1 MWLICLAG
9 CDNAIIIWNV
19 GTGEALINLDDMH
32 SDMIY
37 NVSWSRN
44 GSLICTASKDKKV
57 RVIDPR
63 KQEIVAVSGLSTPLV
78 ASAVGSLAWPLKAAT
93 QPSRA
98 KPSRLS
104 SQCGHQLR
112 GRGLPE
118 SLVSLVMSS
127 LAELCPLMVA
137 LVRIALA
144 GVEHRSHQAPAPR
157 LGTAEQQCF
166 CTA

>member
-1 MWLICLAG
+1 MAG

-63 KQEIVAVSGLSTPLV
+63 KQEIVAVSVLSTQPGGSQQPCLGFE
-78 ASAVGSLAWPLKAAT
+78 SRHTEAV
-93 QPSRA
+93 
-98 KPSRLS
+98 LS
-104 SQCGHQLR
+104 SQ
-112 GRGLPE
+112 
-118 SLVSLVMSS
+118 S
-127 LAELCPLMVA
+127 
-137 LVRIALA
+137 A
-144 GVEHRSHQAPAPR
+144 GIS
-157 LGTAEQQCF
+157 
-166 CTA
+166 